1 MQQLVLVCSANWCG
15 MELKI
20 ILCEEYPRILGTAG
34 HISVYIYL
42 DGPGFPA
49 RWLIDASVIFDRPW
63 TKDSNPRSSPPMV
76 FVANDEWCSVERIVN
91 ECVSKRSILASAGHY
106 TNVYPPMGPFSGSL
120 SSVE

>member
-49 RWLIDASVIFDRPW
+49 RWLIDASVIFDGPW
-63 TKDSNPRSSPPMV
+63 TKDSNPRSSPPIV
-76 FVANDEWCSVERIVN
+76 CVANDEWCSDRTNKVN
-91 ECVSKRSILASAGHY
+91 DVLANGRS
-106 TNVYPPMGPFSGSL
+106 
-120 SSVE
+120 